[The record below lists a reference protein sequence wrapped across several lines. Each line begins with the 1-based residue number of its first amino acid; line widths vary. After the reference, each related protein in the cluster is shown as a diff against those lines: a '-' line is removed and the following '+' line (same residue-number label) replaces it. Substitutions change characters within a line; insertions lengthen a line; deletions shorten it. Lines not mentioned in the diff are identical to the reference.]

1 MKNFIRMTRGKIR
14 KLFVTYSF
22 FKINVMSS
30 RRDRIRMGKKYH
42 HFDYLEYYKNTAR
55 TVFFP
60 KIIFLVLFPI

>member
-42 HFDYLEYYKNTAR
+42 HFDYLSAR